1 LKSDLNNSSEVEF
14 ANLTDV
20 GCQRERNEDSS
31 AYWQAESA
39 DDRDRRGRLA
49 VVADGMGGYEGGE
62 EASRIAVQT
71 VCDVYA
77 DSTGTPQARLLD
89 GLLTAHGKIRDYARR
104 HPRFV
109 GMGTTCT
116 AASVARSHLY
126 FAHIGDSRLY
136 LIREGKIRKL
146 TRDHSYV
153 GRLVESGLIAQDDAE
168 AHPQRHILT
177 AALGVGDEVSPDT
190 PLHPVPLSPGD
201 LLILC
206 TDGLWGVLGDAELC
220 EQVVDEPPM
229 TACRKLVA
237 LARDRGAPDNVTVQV
252 LRFSG
257 NGMKRRIS
265 EATTA
270 F

>member
-1 LKSDLNNSSEVEF
+1 MKSDLNNSSEVEF

-77 DSTGTPQARLLD
+77 DSSGTPQARLLD
-89 GLLTAHGKIRDYARR
+89 GLLTAHGKIRDYARQ

-177 AALGVGDEVSPDT
+177 AALGVGEEVSPDT
-190 PLHPVPLSPGD
+190 PLHPLPLSPGD

-206 TDGLWGVLGDAELC
+206 TDGLWGVLSDAELC
-220 EQVVDEPPM
+220 EQVVDEVPM
-229 TACRKLVA
+229 TACRKLVS

-257 NGMKRRIS
+257 NGTRRRIS